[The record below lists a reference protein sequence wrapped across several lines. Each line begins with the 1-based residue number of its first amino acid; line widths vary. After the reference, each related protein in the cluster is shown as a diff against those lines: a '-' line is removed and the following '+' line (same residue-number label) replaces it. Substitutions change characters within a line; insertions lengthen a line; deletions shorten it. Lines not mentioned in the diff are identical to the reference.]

1 MALRGDRPPIG
12 LAWVITGPLSAVLA
26 ATVFL
31 SAQHLNTPQ
40 RGAEPTPAPLTTSD
54 WNAQLPGRIGA
65 IDQALRKGPLRLAA
79 PLEEDRGA
87 GPLRFKHRL
96 YEVQMARADQAR
108 ADAAVAAVDG
118 VDPGLVIASA
128 AGAEQTEV
136 RFGLDGLLVATLRV
150 LWRESPE
157 SRPQLTIVVA
167 PLGEDLRLARHVV
180 ESVDAPLVLGIAP
193 QRPFAAQVAE
203 LGKMF
208 DRESV
213 LVFEAPPPLPPP
225 PPTPSDPLTPMPTVR
240 RPRAPAPP
248 DVSDGL
254 SKVPDAVGVAW
265 VGPASTP
272 PRADRALLAAVDQR
286 QLRFLGDRGD
296 KKPASLPIPRLV
308 IEDAQRPEGVGEQLE
323 KAAEAARQHGR
334 AIAVGPP
341 TEAMLSALRTL
352 LPVWREARL
361 EVVPLSAMHL
371 VAAAPTTPMP
381 PPPRTPRLSGR

>member
-1 MALRGDRPPIG
+1 MALRGDRPPVG
-12 LAWVITGPLSAVLA
+12 LAWVVTWPLSAVLA

-31 SAQHLNTPQ
+31 SAQHLNAPF
-40 RGAEPTPAPLTTSD
+40 RGAEPTPAPLTTSA

-65 IDQALRKGPLRLAA
+65 IDRALRTGPLRLAA
-79 PLEEDRGA
+79 PIEEERGS

-96 YEVQMARADQAR
+96 YEIQLGRADQAR

-118 VDPGLVIASA
+118 VDPGLVIATA
-128 AGAEQTEV
+128 PGAEQSEV

-157 SRPQLTIVVA
+157 ARPQLTIVVA
-167 PLGEDLRLARHVV
+167 PLGEDLRLARHIV

-213 LVFEAPPPLPPP
+213 LVFEAPPPPPPP

-240 RPRAPAPP
+240 RPRPPAPP
-248 DVSDGL
+248 DVPDGL
-254 SKVPDAVGVAW
+254 TKVPDAVGVAW
-265 VGPASTP
+265 VGAAPTP

-296 KKPASLPIPRLV
+296 KSPAPLPVPRQV
-308 IEDAQRPEGVGEQLE
+308 IEDPRRPEGVGEQLE
-323 KAAEAARQHGR
+323 KAADAARQHGR
-334 AIAVGPP
+334 AIAIGPP
-341 TEAMLSALRTL
+341 SEAMLSALRTL
-352 LPVWREARL
+352 LPAWRQARL
-361 EVVPLSAMHL
+361 EIVPLSAMA
-371 VAAAPTTPMP
+371 AAAPAATATP
-381 PPPRTPRLSGR
+381 TPRLSRR